1 MSFKNTPITAKIKRT
16 TKGGITQP
24 LLNVGAPIKMK
35 MSSPAKK
42 KYDGQSVKPGE
53 DGLGTKTAA
62 GDKSTDSM
70 RAISSKAAK
79 DFKNEMS
86 RQDKVKADNLAASK
100 AKKAAKDKSNYQ
112 KSVDQYRKD
121 VSTLNANTKSASKNV
136 NPKQMSSAMNR
147 SVRQAGRIKAFE
159 KNLYDYDTKNKAGS
173 TEGYTAKEYAM
184 AKASGTYKSRAK
196 KKDTAKTDTAKTNT
210 TKNKKV
216 SYDTAYKNR
225 DKKTYGKMDKATYIK
240 EAKRQN
246 ASKKAGKGWDV
257 KNKVKDTPPR
267 KKAVASTT
275 KPVGIKKVE
284 ISTKLDPKALK
295 SQAAKVN
302 ARTEP
307 KKEVKKTRAQKL
319 RSRGEK
325 ALATGDKKKA
335 LRIKRRYDK
344 QVAKDSKKKGQ
355 SAGAIEVKKKNKKPS
370 FNTVTNRGGYE
381 AFKKA
386 GGLSAW
392 SKGEIEVK

>member
-35 MSSPAKK
+35 MSSPAKIDPNPNIK
-42 KYDGQSVKPGE
+42 KQS
-53 DGLGTKTAA
+53 
-62 GDKSTDSM
+62 
-70 RAISSKAAK
+70 

-112 KSVDQYRKD
+112 KNIDQYRKD

-136 NPKQMSSAMNR
+136 NPRQMDSAMNR
-147 SVRQAGRIKAFE
+147 SVRQAGRIKSFE

-196 KKDTAKTDTAKTNT
+196 KKEDVKVDT
-210 TKNKKV
+210 TKTQTTKTKKV
-216 SYDTAYKNR
+216 SYDQAYEKRGKRYKN
-225 DKKTYGKMDKATYIK
+225 MDKATYIK

-257 KNKVKDTPPR
+257 KDSYGSRPKVK
-267 KKAVASTT
+267 AATT
-275 KPVGIKKVE
+275 IKPEGIKKVE
-284 ISTKLDPKALK
+284 ISTKLDPKQLKAEVVKRNTKTEKPSKKAVRKANRKASSAGRASDRAARARLRGQQALENGNK
-295 SQAAKVN
+295 Q
-302 ARTEP
+302 
-307 KKEVKKTRAQKL
+307 
-319 RSRGEK
+319 
-325 ALATGDKKKA
+325 KA
-335 LRIKRRYDK
+335 LRYKRKETRLNAKATKKRGQAADAIKI
-344 QVAKDSKKKGQ
+344 KD
-355 SAGAIEVKKKNKKPS
+355 
-370 FNTVTNRGGYE
+370 
-381 AFKKA
+381 
-386 GGLSAW
+386 
-392 SKGEIEVK
+392 

>member
-24 LLNVGAPIKMK
+24 LLNVGAPVKMK
-35 MSSPAKK
+35 MSSPAKV
-42 KYDGQSVKPGE
+42 DPN
-53 DGLGTKTAA
+53 
-62 GDKSTDSM
+62 TD
-70 RAISSKAAK
+70 AK
-79 DFKNEMS
+79 DFKSKYDAREKS
-86 RQDKVKADNLAASK
+86 KADAAAQAVT
-100 AKKAAKDKSNYQ
+100 AKKAADLSRYKKSL
-112 KSVDQYRKD
+112 SQYRKD
-121 VSTLNANTKSASKNV
+121 ILNSDKPAKTPDGNGFGANALRGRMMKGVSNK
-136 NPKQMSSAMNR
+136 
-147 SVRQAGRIKAFE
+147 KAERKRVSDFE
-159 KNLYDYDTKNKAGS
+159 SNLYNYDKKNKAGS
-173 TEGYTAKEYAM
+173 TEGYTAKEYAL

-196 KKDTAKTDTAKTNT
+196 KKDTAKPDTA
-210 TKNKKV
+210 KNKKV

-225 DKKTYGKMDKATYIK
+225 DMKTYGKMDKATYIK

-257 KNKVKDTPPR
+257 KNKGKDTPPR

-325 ALATGDKKKA
+325 ALAAGDKKKA
-335 LRIKRRYDK
+335 LRIRRRYDK

>member
-35 MSSPAKK
+35 MSSPAKIDPNPNIK
-42 KYDGQSVKPGE
+42 KQS
-53 DGLGTKTAA
+53 
-62 GDKSTDSM
+62 
-70 RAISSKAAK
+70 

-136 NPKQMSSAMNR
+136 NPRQMDSAMNR
-147 SVRQAGRIKAFE
+147 SVRQAGRIKSFE
-159 KNLYDYDTKNKAGS
+159 KNLYNYDTKNKAGS

-196 KKDTAKTDTAKTNT
+196 KKEDVKVDT
-210 TKNKKV
+210 TKTQTTKTKKV
-216 SYDTAYKNR
+216 SYDQAYEKRGKRYKN
-225 DKKTYGKMDKATYIK
+225 MDKASYIK

-257 KNKVKDTPPR
+257 KDSYGSRPKVK
-267 KKAVASTT
+267 AATT
-275 KPVGIKKVE
+275 IKPEGIKKVE
-284 ISTKLDPKALK
+284 ISTKLDPKQLKAEVVKRNTKTEKPSKKAVRKANRKASSAGRASDRAARARLRGQQALENGNK
-295 SQAAKVN
+295 Q
-302 ARTEP
+302 
-307 KKEVKKTRAQKL
+307 
-319 RSRGEK
+319 
-325 ALATGDKKKA
+325 KA
-335 LRIKRRYDK
+335 LRYKRKETRLNAKATKKRGQAADAIKI
-344 QVAKDSKKKGQ
+344 KD
-355 SAGAIEVKKKNKKPS
+355 
-370 FNTVTNRGGYE
+370 
-381 AFKKA
+381 
-386 GGLSAW
+386 
-392 SKGEIEVK
+392 